1 MVVIAS
7 TYKVP
12 YTPDP
17 TVLTGD
23 DLMSLE
29 AFLPPGENSVT
40 LSAVR
45 YVYVCVCND
54 RCSFN
59 WKNGGSNLCVIMIQ
73 RHVSLSGN
81 IESFAM
87 ALLELNGLESEFSQ
101 ISNMG
106 I

>member
-1 MVVIAS
+1 MIIEKYMVVIAS

-29 AFLPPGENSVT
+29 AFLPPGDNSTT

-45 YVYVCVCND
+45 YVCVCND
-54 RCSFN
+54 RCSDN
-59 WKNGGSNLCVIMIQ
+59 
-73 RHVSLSGN
+73 
-81 IESFAM
+81 
-87 ALLELNGLESEFSQ
+87 
-101 ISNMG
+101 
-106 I
+106 

>member
-29 AFLPPGENSVT
+29 AFLPPGDNSMT

-45 YVYVCVCND
+45 YVCVMT
-54 RCSFN
+54 
-59 WKNGGSNLCVIMIQ
+59 V
-73 RHVSLSGN
+73 V
-81 IESFAM
+81 
-87 ALLELNGLESEFSQ
+87 Q
-101 ISNMG
+101 ITEKMEVA
-106 I
+106 IFV